1 MMPVRA
7 FTGRFCRLGTI
18 DDHERPGSGDE
29 VREMATTNRQTV
41 PMGQFPA
48 GLPESLA
55 VEVDSLGEEI
65 IAAIAREV
73 PAYARPLEGRFG
85 RGVRRGV
92 AEALHRF
99 LTVVEAG
106 PHCAPDLAASRE
118 VYVRLGRGE
127 VHSGRSLDNL
137 LSAYRVGARVSW
149 RRFGEAAVRHG
160 GVDAAGLVSLAEMMF
175 AYIDGISA
183 ASAEGYAAEQ
193 FAAGGERE
201 RLLDRI
207 GEMLLTGAPAD
218 AVAQVAD
225 AASVRLPRRLAAVLI
240 PARPDPQPAA
250 GRESAASVPAGLLL
264 TGPVPA
270 EFVPAGSAPSGL
282 VAGGSVPGAPVPGGS
297 VPGGLVPGG
306 SVPGGSGP
314 GGVGPGGFGLAESAP
329 AAPGRFEPFMLP
341 ADCPRAVQGQD
352 TWLFVGSAERGPARA
367 ALAKR
372 LAGLAAVVGPAV
384 PWGQAKAS
392 AARARFARDARS
404 AGRLAAAGAADPL
417 FTDEHLSALVLARDP
432 GLVTDLATRL
442 LAPLDGLPSRT
453 RERLAETLLHWLS
466 LRGQRGLIAERL
478 HIHPQTVRYR
488 VNQLRELFG
497 PCLEDPDVRFDLE
510 LVLRAGATA
519 PRAEPALGP
528 SGALGAGGVAS
539 SGGVAAASGSD
550 PTAGA
555 ATRR

>member
-1 MMPVRA
+1 
-7 FTGRFCRLGTI
+7 
-18 DDHERPGSGDE
+18 
-29 VREMATTNRQTV
+29 
-41 PMGQFPA
+41 MGQFPA

-55 VEVDSLGEEI
+55 AEVDSLGEEI
-65 IAAIAREV
+65 MAAIAREV
-73 PAYARPLEGRFG
+73 PAYARPLEGQFG

-160 GVDAAGLVSLAEMMF
+160 GVDPAGLVSLAEMMF

-225 AASVRLPRRLAAVLI
+225 AASVRLPRQLAAVLI
-240 PARPDPQPAA
+240 PARPDPQAA
-250 GRESAASVPAGLLL
+250 NGREPIAAVPAGLLL
-264 TGPVPA
+264 AGPGRAGSGPARLGPAGTVPGGFVPGGFLAAGTSSARPVPT
-270 EFVPAGSAPSGL
+270 
-282 VAGGSVPGAPVPGGS
+282 GSVPTGS
-297 VPGGLVPGG
+297 VPAVPA
-306 SVPGGSGP
+306 
-314 GGVGPGGFGLAESAP
+314 LAESAP
-329 AAPGRFEPFMLP
+329 ATLGRAEPFMLP

-392 AARARFARDARS
+392 AARARFA
-404 AGRLAAAGAADPL
+404 
-417 FTDEHLSALVLARDP
+417 
-432 GLVTDLATRL
+432 
-442 LAPLDGLPSRT
+442 
-453 RERLAETLLHWLS
+453 
-466 LRGQRGLIAERL
+466 
-478 HIHPQTVRYR
+478 
-488 VNQLRELFG
+488 
-497 PCLEDPDVRFDLE
+497 
-510 LVLRAGATA
+510 
-519 PRAEPALGP
+519 
-528 SGALGAGGVAS
+528 
-539 SGGVAAASGSD
+539 
-550 PTAGA
+550 
-555 ATRR
+555 

>member
-1 MMPVRA
+1 MR
-7 FTGRFCRLGTI
+7 
-18 DDHERPGSGDE
+18 
-29 VREMATTNRQTV
+29 
-41 PMGQFPA
+41 QFPA
-48 GLPESLA
+48 GLPETLA
-55 VEVDSLGEEI
+55 AEVDSLGEEI
-65 IAAIAREV
+65 MAAIAREV
-73 PAYARPLEGRFG
+73 PAYARPLEGGFG

-149 RRFGEAAVRHG
+149 RRLGEAAVRHG

-218 AVAQVAD
+218 AVAQVAE

-240 PARPDPQPAA
+240 PARPEPQPVA
-250 GRESAASVPAGLLL
+250 GREPATSVVVPAGL
-264 TGPVPA
+264 
-270 EFVPAGSAPSGL
+270 VPAGSAP
-282 VAGGSVPGAPVPGGS
+282 AVP
-297 VPGGLVPGG
+297 
-306 SVPGGSGP
+306 
-314 GGVGPGGFGLAESAP
+314 
-329 AAPGRFEPFMLP
+329 APGRTEPFLLP
-341 ADCPRAVQGQD
+341 ADYPRAVQGQD
-352 TWLFVGSAERGPARA
+352 TWLFMGSAERGPARA

-404 AGRLAAAGAADPL
+404 AGRLAGAVAADPL

-510 LVLRAGATA
+510 LVLRAGATGTGTEPA
-519 PRAEPALGP
+519 AASDDGNGSAEPARP
-528 SGALGAGGVAS
+528 DSA
-539 SGGVAAASGSD
+539 
-550 PTAGA
+550 AGA
-555 ATRR
+555 VARR

>member
-1 MMPVRA
+1 MR
-7 FTGRFCRLGTI
+7 
-18 DDHERPGSGDE
+18 
-29 VREMATTNRQTV
+29 
-41 PMGQFPA
+41 QFPA
-48 GLPESLA
+48 GLPETLA
-55 VEVDSLGEEI
+55 AEVDSLGEEI
-65 IAAIAREV
+65 MAAIAREV
-73 PAYARPLEGRFG
+73 PAYARPLEGGFG

-149 RRFGEAAVRHG
+149 RRLGEAAVRHG

-218 AVAQVAD
+218 AVARVAE

-240 PARPDPQPAA
+240 PARPEPQPVA
-250 GRESAASVPAGLLL
+250 GREPAASVVIPAGLVPAGLIPAGL
-264 TGPVPA
+264 VPA
-270 EFVPAGSAPSGL
+270 GLIPAGLVPAGLIPAGLVPAGLVPAGSAP
-282 VAGGSVPGAPVPGGS
+282 
-297 VPGGLVPGG
+297 
-306 SVPGGSGP
+306 
-314 GGVGPGGFGLAESAP
+314 
-329 AAPGRFEPFMLP
+329 GRTEPFLLP

-352 TWLFVGSAERGPARA
+352 TWLFMGAAERGPARA

-404 AGRLAAAGAADPL
+404 AGRLAGAVAADPL

-510 LVLRAGATA
+510 LVLRAGAT
-519 PRAEPALGP
+519 
-528 SGALGAGGVAS
+528 GAGTGTEP
-539 SGGVAAASGSD
+539 AAASNDGNGSAEPTRPD
-550 PTAGA
+550 STAGA
-555 ATRR
+555 VTRH

>member
-1 MMPVRA
+1 MR
-7 FTGRFCRLGTI
+7 
-18 DDHERPGSGDE
+18 
-29 VREMATTNRQTV
+29 
-41 PMGQFPA
+41 QFPA
-48 GLPESLA
+48 GLPETLA
-55 VEVDSLGEEI
+55 AEVDSLGEEI
-65 IAAIAREV
+65 MAAIAREV
-73 PAYARPLEGRFG
+73 PAYARPLEGGFG

-240 PARPDPQPAA
+240 PARPDPQPIA
-250 GRESAASVPAGLLL
+250 GREPTVAVPAGH
-264 TGPVPA
+264 
-270 EFVPAGSAPSGL
+270 VPAGHVPTGHVPTGHVPTGHVPTGHVPTGHVPTGHVPTGHVPTGHVPTGHAPT
-282 VAGGSVPGAPVPGGS
+282 AP
-297 VPGGLVPGG
+297 
-306 SVPGGSGP
+306 
-314 GGVGPGGFGLAESAP
+314 
-329 AAPGRFEPFMLP
+329 APGRTEPFLLP

-352 TWLFVGSAERGPARA
+352 TWLFVGSVERGPARA
-367 ALAKR
+367 ALVKR

-404 AGRLAAAGAADPL
+404 AGRLAGAGAADPL

-432 GLVTDLATRL
+432 GLVTDLAARL

-453 RERLAETLLHWLS
+453 RDRLAETLLHWLS

-519 PRAEPALGP
+519 TRAEPAAASDG
-528 SGALGAGGVAS
+528 GAGLDEPVRPA
-539 SGGVAAASGSD
+539 
-550 PTAGA
+550 PPAGA
-555 ATRR
+555 AARH

>member
-1 MMPVRA
+1 
-7 FTGRFCRLGTI
+7 
-18 DDHERPGSGDE
+18 
-29 VREMATTNRQTV
+29 MATTNRQTI

-55 VEVDSLGEEI
+55 AEVDSLGEEI
-65 IAAIAREV
+65 MAAIAREV

-250 GRESAASVPAGLLL
+250 GREPTASVPAGLLV

-270 EFVPAGSAPSGL
+270 EFVPAGS
-282 VAGGSVPGAPVPGGS
+282 VAGGFGSGGF
-297 VPGGLVPGG
+297 VTAGLVPGG
-306 SVPGGSGP
+306 SVPAGS
-314 GGVGPGGFGLAESAP
+314 VPGGFVPGGFIPAVPARAESAP
-329 AAPGRFEPFMLP
+329 AAPALGRAEPFMLP

-519 PRAEPALGP
+519 TRVESTPGP
-528 SGALGAGGVAS
+528 SGGAGSNGGAGAGGAGRT
-539 SGGVAAASGSD
+539 GGPDDGDGLAEPSRSD
-550 PTAGA
+550 PSAGA
-555 ATRR
+555 TARR

>member
-1 MMPVRA
+1 
-7 FTGRFCRLGTI
+7 
-18 DDHERPGSGDE
+18 
-29 VREMATTNRQTV
+29 MATTNRQTV
-41 PMGQFPA
+41 PIRQFPA
-48 GLPESLA
+48 GLPETLA
-55 VEVDSLGEEI
+55 AEVDSLGEEI
-65 IAAIAREV
+65 MAAIAREV
-73 PAYARPLEGRFG
+73 PAYARPLEGGFG

-149 RRFGEAAVRHG
+149 RCLGEAAVRHG

-218 AVAQVAD
+218 AVAQVAET
-225 AASVRLPRRLAAVLI
+225 ASVRLPRRLAAVLI
-240 PARPDPQPAA
+240 PARLEPQPVA
-250 GRESAASVPAGLLL
+250 GREPAASVVIPPGLLPAALVPAGL
-264 TGPVPA
+264 VPA
-270 EFVPAGSAPSGL
+270 GLVPAGSA
-282 VAGGSVPGAPVPGGS
+282 VP
-297 VPGGLVPGG
+297 
-306 SVPGGSGP
+306 
-314 GGVGPGGFGLAESAP
+314 
-329 AAPGRFEPFMLP
+329 APGRTEPFLLP
-341 ADCPRAVQGQD
+341 TDCPRAVQGQD
-352 TWLFVGSAERGPARA
+352 TWLFVGSAERGPAQA

-404 AGRLAAAGAADPL
+404 AGRLAGAVATDPL

-510 LVLRAGATA
+510 LVLRAGATGTEPA
-519 PRAEPALGP
+519 AASDDGNGSAEPARP
-528 SGALGAGGVAS
+528 DPGAV
-539 SGGVAAASGSD
+539 
-550 PTAGA
+550 
-555 ATRR
+555 TRH